1 MFHSNVAFAYC
12 GGSNEFLRG
21 GGRPGSPCQA
31 WARSR
36 HRSTAAKLN
45 LMFHS
50 PQERCINQSFWFA
63 WTVASDLIPCKHK
76 AGQNMMSRE
85 KQCNL
90 TLPNKNKQQAGPFNS
105 ARRSHVKCIIKTMAP
120 SRNALS
126 FKERGS
132 HFKSLISFLQ
142 TRKMKV
148 WTFKI
153 NKNQQ
158 KLSIHQNRGETPR
171 TCQKFWS
178 SVMLYVLCF
187 SDYQNQFFLFANK
200 IK

>member
-21 GGRPGSPCQA
+21 GSRPGSPCQA

-50 PQERCINQSFWFA
+50 PRERCINQSFWFA

-76 AGQNMMSRE
+76 AGQKMMSRE

-90 TLPNKNKQQAGPFNS
+90 TLPNKNKQQADRLIQPAAPMSSVLLKPWLPPHRFHLRREEPF
-105 ARRSHVKCIIKTMAP
+105 
-120 SRNALS
+120 
-126 FKERGS
+126 
-132 HFKSLISFLQ
+132 
-142 TRKMKV
+142 
-148 WTFKI
+148 
-153 NKNQQ
+153 
-158 KLSIHQNRGETPR
+158 
-171 TCQKFWS
+171 QKFNIVS
-178 SVMLYVLCF
+178 
-187 SDYQNQFFLFANK
+187 ANK
-200 IK
+200 KNESLNL